1 MWVWGKFPFLF
12 ADVSAA
18 LLRSG
23 FATLYEGGN
32 AAYSLPVTVLK
43 AIEFEARYV
52 SVVLV
57 PGEPLL
63 RG

>member
-32 AAYSLPVTVLK
+32 AAYSLPVTLLK
-43 AIEFEARYV
+43 AIEFEARYA
-52 SVVLV
+52 SAFI
-57 PGEPLL
+57 PGKSLL
-63 RG
+63 PS